1 MKKLLFA
8 VLAVISTTSL
18 VAQDSL
24 VVKKEKEEKV
34 KTDWSKVKLT
44 NRSNDHFMLQIGHN
58 GWSSVPDTVTT
69 GGLSRSFNAYF
80 MFDLP
85 FKMDPRFSV
94 GIGAGIG
101 TDNFFLKKT
110 MVDIRGVSN
119 NQLTFKNVADTNYFK
134 KYKITTAYLEAP
146 IEIRFQSDPTKKNSF
161 KAAIGGKVGT
171 LVSAST
177 KGKNLLNKN
186 GGTILS
192 GTVQEHSKR
201 FFNGT
206 RLQATARVGYGIFSL
221 YGSYQINAFVKEGF
235 GPDIRPYQIG
245 LTISGL

>member
-1 MKKLLFA
+1 MKKILFA
-8 VLAVISTTSL
+8 FLAVLSTGSL
-18 VAQDSL
+18 MAQDSTE
-24 VVKKEKEEKV
+24 VKVKKEKK
-34 KTDWSKVKLT
+34 DWSKVKLT
-44 NRSNDHFMLQIGHN
+44 NRSNDHFMFQIGYN
-58 GWSSVPDTVTT
+58 GWTQVPDTINT

-85 FKMDPRFSV
+85 FKTDPRFSV
-94 GIGAGIG
+94 GAGVGVG
-101 TDNFFLKKT
+101 TDNFFLEKT
-110 MVDIRGVSN
+110 TVDIRGQYN
-119 NQLTFKNVADTNYFK
+119 NQLSFKNVADTNYFK
-134 KYKITTAYLEAP
+134 KYKIATAYLEVP
-146 IEIRFQSDPTKKNSF
+146 IELRFQADPTKKSSF

-171 LVSAST
+171 LVAASS
-177 KGKNLLNKN
+177 KGKTLLNKN

-221 YGSYQINAFVKEGF
+221 YGSYQINAFVKEGS